1 MCYHVFVTDEADR
14 WPVPR
19 ATGAADL
26 DPHNLQALIIDM
38 GAGPG
43 WYVSADLYRWYAS
56 MVIAEGLQPPSKR
69 AFGLALR
76 SLGYRSG
83 LRRVDGKHV
92 RSWYITNRALRGEPP
107 PDRTQPTETAES

>member
-1 MCYHVFVTDEADR
+1 MDDETA
-14 WPVPR
+14 PLLVPR
-19 ATGAADL
+19 PTGVAGL
-26 DPHNLQALIIDM
+26 DPHNLRALILDL

-76 SLGYRSG
+76 SLGYRSA

-92 RSWYITNRALRGEPP
+92 RSWFITRRALRGDPPREQTEPE
-107 PDRTQPTETAES
+107 RT